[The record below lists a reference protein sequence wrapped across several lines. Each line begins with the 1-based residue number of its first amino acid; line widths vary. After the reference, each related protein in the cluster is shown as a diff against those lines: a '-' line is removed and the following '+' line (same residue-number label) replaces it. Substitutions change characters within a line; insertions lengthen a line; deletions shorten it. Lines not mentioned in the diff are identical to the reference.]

1 MSENSDILYCAN
13 HPQVSTS
20 LRCNR
25 CEKPICSKC
34 AVLTPTGYRC
44 NECIRGQQKVF
55 DTAQWYDY
63 PLVFITV
70 TILTYI
76 GTLIVDRIGFFT
88 ILLAP
93 VAGVII
99 AETARRIVSRR
110 RSKNLTRIAIA
121 GVIIGVL
128 PRLFVGTLSLV
139 IMFSQVG
146 LSGAG
151 ALFPLIWQGAYV
163 FMVASTVF
171 YRLSGINIR

>member
-1 MSENSDILYCAN
+1 MSDNPDILYCAN

-44 NECIRGQQKVF
+44 NECIRGQQKIF
-55 DTAQWYDY
+55 NTAQWYDY
-63 PLVFITV
+63 PLMFVTV
-70 TILTYI
+70 TVLTYI

-99 AETARRIVSRR
+99 AEAARRIVNRR

-121 GVIIGVL
+121 GVIVGVL
-128 PRLFVGTLSLV
+128 PRIIVSALSLV
-139 IMFSQVG
+139 AISG
-146 LSGAG
+146 LG
-151 ALFPLIWQGAYV
+151 ALFPLIWQGVYV
-163 FMVASTVF
+163 FMVASTVY
-171 YRLSGINIR
+171 YRLSGIKIR